1 MVDRPRRNEDDGVNR
16 SKETDMPNHL
26 LLRLRTRWQRDG
38 LDEKLA
44 YGADPTASGELALR
58 ASQLRSRKGRVEIAT
73 GIERVLH
80 EVSDQW
86 PPVVSQ
92 IVPVHHSAVR
102 ENAGDIY
109 ALTRRLR
116 GGAPIDVRGAAIA
129 SRLISDGSGPLYRHG
144 SGDLAH
150 AVRAA
155 RLALDPVAPADWD
168 VAAAA

>member
-1 MVDRPRRNEDDGVNR
+1 MVDRPRRSDDDGVNR

-26 LLRLRTRWQRDG
+26 LLRIRPRWQRDA

-44 YGADPTASGELALR
+44 YGADPTARAELALR
-58 ASQLRSRKGRVEIAT
+58 AAQLRSREGRVEIAT
-73 GIERVLH
+73 GIERVLS
-80 EVSDQW
+80 EVGDQW

-92 IVPVHHSAVR
+92 IVPVHHSAIR
-102 ENAGDIY
+102 QNARDLY

-116 GGAPIDVRGAAIA
+116 DDEPLDVRGAAMA
-129 SRLISDGSGPLYRHG
+129 SRLSNDGSGPLYRDG
-144 SGDLAH
+144 NGDLAH